1 MDIVIKGN
9 KDGIEVADKL
19 QRDFRIPV
27 IFLTAYADEETLQR
41 AELTRAYGY
50 LVKPVQERELN
61 AMVRIVLNR
70 HARDEELL
78 QTIASVE
85 QMGQSLG
92 STASRLVMQI
102 TGNDHDKLE
111 HELIHA
117 LDNDQFELY
126 YQPQVSL
133 TNRRIIGAEAL
144 IRWNH
149 PERGVLSPASFVHE
163 LEKNGMINDV
173 GNWVIESAVRELKQW
188 KSLSSE
194 DINVAV
200 NLSTKQIRPALLQN
214 TVDKLLTLYDIRP
227 DLLELEITETIVVEN
242 NKDELDV
249 LRGLKEIGVRLSV
262 DDFGTGY
269 SGLSYLQ
276 NFPFDIIKIDREFT
290 RNISSNSK
298 FTAIILAIINLAD
311 SLDMD
316 IIAEGVENREELE
329 FLKAQKC
336 DIVQGYY
343 FSPPVKAEDFR
354 DLLTSGKVFD
364 D

>member
-1 MDIVIKGN
+1 LQSIRDYPPDLVLMDIVIKGDM
-9 KDGIEVADKL
+9 DGIVVADKL

-227 DLLELEITETIVVEN
+227 DLLELEITVTIVV
-242 NKDELDV
+242 
-249 LRGLKEIGVRLSV
+249 
-262 DDFGTGY
+262 
-269 SGLSYLQ
+269 
-276 NFPFDIIKIDREFT
+276 
-290 RNISSNSK
+290 
-298 FTAIILAIINLAD
+298 
-311 SLDMD
+311 
-316 IIAEGVENREELE
+316 
-329 FLKAQKC
+329 
-336 DIVQGYY
+336 
-343 FSPPVKAEDFR
+343 
-354 DLLTSGKVFD
+354 
-364 D
+364 